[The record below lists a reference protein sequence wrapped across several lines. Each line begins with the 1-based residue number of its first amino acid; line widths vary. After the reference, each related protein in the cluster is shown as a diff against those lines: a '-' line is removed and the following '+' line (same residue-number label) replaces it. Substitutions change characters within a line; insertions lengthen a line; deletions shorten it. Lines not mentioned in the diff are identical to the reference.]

1 MRRSGVVHV
10 SESGWILKVQ
20 LPSRRQWHQ

>member
-1 MRRSGVVHV
+1 MRRSGVVHL

-20 LPSRRQWHQ
+20 LPSRRQWYQ